1 MRVRLGLSER
11 SGLLLLS
18 LLISVT
24 MWYYVVGVHNPAQER
39 SITASLLVR
48 DVEVAFVGLRDGWHA
63 AAEPHAVDVELR
75 GPVGVL
81 SARTRA
87 VQAVADLTAL
97 EAGTHRVT
105 LRIHVPDGVTD
116 WQAIPPAV
124 QVTLG
129 RR

>member
-1 MRVRLGLSER
+1 MRARLALSER

-18 LLISVT
+18 LLLSVT
-24 MWYYVVGVHNPAQER
+24 MWYYVVGVHNPALER

-48 DVEVAFVGLRDGWHA
+48 DVEVAFVGLRDGWSA
-63 AAEPHAVDVELR
+63 VAEPRTVDVELR
-75 GPVGVL
+75 GPVAVL

-87 VQAVADLTAL
+87 VQAVADLSAL

-105 LRIHVPDGVTD
+105 LRVQVPDGVTA

-124 QVTLG
+124 RVTLA